1 MKIFLVMWLYVSQW
15 VVNHERRQQVDVGQK
30 VSISILK
37 VLQKQTKMKKLNLF
51 ALKFISQLIIIDQ

>member
-51 ALKFISQLIIIDQ
+51 ALKFISQLVIIDQ

>member
-1 MKIFLVMWLYVSQW
+1 
-15 VVNHERRQQVDVGQK
+15 VNHERRQQVDVGQK

>member
-1 MKIFLVMWLYVSQW
+1 MKIFLVMWLYISQW

-51 ALKFISQLIIIDQ
+51 ALKFISQLVIIDQ